1 MQGAVP
7 LYTQVLQPADAA
19 WMCPGILPP
28 GPRFQAGWHGAP
40 AGAAADRQE
49 VECTKDEDVYMRKQ
63 VALVVCAGAVD
74 CR

>member
-28 GPRFQAGWHGAP
+28 VKQDP
-40 AGAAADRQE
+40 DSRQGGMGLLQ
-49 VECTKDEDVYMRKQ
+49 VLQLTGRKLSAQ
-63 VALVVCAGAVD
+63 RTRTFTCASK
-74 CR
+74 